1 MGSQAVPGPER
12 RRGTSISPSGPGTQP
27 SFWASTRHVSC
38 TDKPVLCAEGCLGLL
53 FAGPWLN
60 LSRAHTW
67 VQEAAAPRR
76 GSSSPCLDSASL
88 AQTLPD
94 AWAYPAPETQ
104 GAGRKEAPVP
114 RKWGWRG
121 SGNPEVKPPSCPF
134 ANTCSG
140 FWGIQ
145 EGDPKAPCPCLE
157 RRNDERG
164 FGSYFFSKTGSC

>member
-1 MGSQAVPGPER
+1 MGGQAVPGPER

-27 SFWASTRHVSC
+27 SFWASTPHVSC
-38 TDKPVLCAEGCLGLL
+38 TDKPVLCAEDCLGLL

-67 VQEAAAPRR
+67 VQEAAASRR

-88 AQTLPD
+88 APTLPD
-94 AWAYPAPETQ
+94 AWAYPAPETRVL
-104 GAGRKEAPVP
+104 GAKKHPSPGNGGGEAV
-114 RKWGWRG
+114 GIL
-121 SGNPEVKPPSCPF
+121 KPPSCPF

-140 FWGIQ
+140 FWGIR
-145 EGDPKAPCPCLE
+145 EGDMNVPCPCLE